1 MIDVT
6 VPLQCL
12 VKDSKLILTEA
23 SKVGARGRWEGHLG
37 KRDPPRGHVTAAEPI
52 MLPRSLCGVRPRT
65 QVTATLERL
74 TSASQPASHSS
85 VHPFVCPSVL
95 PFIAICFF
103 EPLLCASYSS
113 KQNIPP
119 AFGSSHPVPCLV
131 PEGGV
136 CL

>member
-1 MIDVT
+1 MDRRDRA
-6 VPLQCL
+6 LQCL
-12 VKDSKLILTEA
+12 VKDSKPILTEA
-23 SKVGARGRWEGHLG
+23 SKVGVGVGGRGIWGRG
-37 KRDPPRGHVTAAEPI
+37 PPRGHVTAAEPI
-52 MLPRSLCGVRPRT
+52 MLPRPVRVRPGPRL
-65 QVTATLERL
+65 QPLEPVDF
-74 TSASQPASHSS
+74 SQPASQ
-85 VHPFVCPSVL
+85 PLACPSIRL
-95 PFIAICFF
+95 SICPSIYCHLCFF